1 MNFYYV
7 LANIVK
13 NIKSV
18 IVQDIYSIFRMFFL
32 LEFKK
37 RYFFNFFKI
46 ISINN
51 YINYIQLY

>member
-46 ISINN
+46 ISIK
-51 YINYIQLY
+51 II